1 MTDTASRPPAARR
14 LGGAAAAV
22 GGLVLFA
29 YTLRQ
34 TGLDTVA
41 EGFAR
46 VGVAFVG
53 ILVLS
58 GLRFA
63 ARAWAW
69 VLCTDPPHRL
79 RMRDTFPALVS
90 GDALGNLTPL
100 GLFVSEPAKAAY
112 VRDRVSLMN
121 ALSGIAVENLFY
133 IFSVAAVIA
142 GGTVALLAMFDVP
155 PALRVTSLVA
165 LAGMLGFL
173 LVTLAL
179 VSGRVRP
186 LSWLL
191 ATLGRRSLAPDAI
204 ARRAGKLQTL
214 EDQVY
219 TFARRHASRP
229 FPILLLEFGYHAA
242 GVAETYLT
250 IAMLLPAATP
260 PTVLGAFLLESI
272 NRFINVAFKFV
283 PMRLGVDEAGTGLL
297 TQVLYGSPALG
308 VTIALVRKARMLV
321 WTGVGVAFL
330 GLRGIARRTDEAPD
344 GQESD
349 KSDAYT

>member
-1 MTDTASRPPAARR
+1 MPDSTLRPPAARR
-14 LGGAAAAV
+14 LAGIVAAL

-41 EGFAR
+41 DGFRR
-46 VGVAFVG
+46 VGSAFALIV
-53 ILVLS
+53 LLS

-69 VLCTDPPHRL
+69 VLCTEPPHRL
-79 RMRDTFPALVS
+79 RLRDTFPALVS

-100 GLFVSEPAKAAY
+100 GLFVSEPMKAAY

-133 IFSVAAVIA
+133 IFTVAAMIA
-142 GGTVALLAMFDVP
+142 GGTLALLAMFDVP
-155 PALRVTSLVA
+155 PALHAMSLVA
-165 LAGMLGFL
+165 LAGMIGFL

-179 VSGRVRP
+179 VSGHVRP
-186 LSWLL
+186 LTWTL
-191 ATLGRRSLAPDAI
+191 ARLHRHSLAPSALV
-204 ARRAGKLQTL
+204 RRTGKLQAL
-214 EDQVY
+214 EDRVY
-219 TFARRHASRP
+219 TFARRHPSRP
-229 FPILLLEFGYHAA
+229 GPILLLEFGYHAA

-250 IAMLLPAATP
+250 MAMLLPASTP
-260 PTVLGAFLLESI
+260 PTLLGAFLLESL
-272 NRFINVAFKFV
+272 NRLINVAFKFV

-297 TQVLYGSPALG
+297 TQVLHGTSALG
-308 VTIALVRKARMLV
+308 VTLAVVRKARMLV

-330 GLRGIARRTDEAPD
+330 GLHGLGKPEEYRPEEALPP
-344 GQESD
+344 SVPR
-349 KSDAYT
+349 S